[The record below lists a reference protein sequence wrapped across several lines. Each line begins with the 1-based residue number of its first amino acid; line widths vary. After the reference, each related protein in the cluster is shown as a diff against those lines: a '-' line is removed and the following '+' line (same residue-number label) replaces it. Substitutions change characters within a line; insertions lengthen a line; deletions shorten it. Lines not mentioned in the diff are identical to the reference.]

1 MKKYILLS
9 HLQEVMFYIDNAKS
23 RYIRRLIPMIEAAE
37 RNRVYDYELKLYE
50 EVKIILGKMKKSYF
64 IPEMLLK
71 EINERQSTL
80 KKAIEQKKIEKEKAE
95 EDMPHVK
102 RKIVFFLKC
111 HAVLTVTFIFITVLT
126 AMSA

>member
-37 RNRVYDYELKLYE
+37 RNKVYDYELKLYE
-50 EVKIILGKMKKSYF
+50 DVKVILEKMKKSYF

-71 EINERQSTL
+71 GINERQTTL
-80 KKAIEQKKIEKEKAE
+80 KRMIKQKKIDKEKAE
-95 EDMPHVK
+95 EDMPYVK
-102 RKIVFFLKC
+102 SKIIFFLKC
-111 HAVLTVTFIFITVLT
+111 HAVLTVTFIFITALT

>member
-23 RYIRRLIPMIEAAE
+23 RYIQRRIPMIDAAE
-37 RNRVYDYELKLYE
+37 RNKTYDYELKLYQD
-50 EVKIILGKMKKSYF
+50 VKDVLGKMQKSYF

-71 EINERQSTL
+71 GINERQTTL
-80 KKAIEQKKIEKEKAE
+80 ERIIKQKKIDKEKAE
-95 EDMPHVK
+95 EDMPYVK
-102 RKIVFFLKC
+102 QRIIFFLKC

-126 AMSA
+126 AMST